1 MGDGGTFDHTVG
13 AGRRGVADAFVS
25 TMVSWNVQ
33 VFKQLLARSIHHARV
48 LIRQRHIM
56 YVSMCFMLCPMGA
69 DV

>member
-1 MGDGGTFDHTVG
+1 
-13 AGRRGVADAFVS
+13 
-25 TMVSWNVQ
+25 MVSWNVQ